1 MTDNVRPLQRR
12 GQRLVFRS
20 RAPGRLLP
28 LPLAALLA
36 PTLTYLTAGF
46 LR

>member
-12 GQRLVFRS
+12 GQRLVFKS
-20 RAPGRLLP
+20 RAPGLLLP
-28 LPLAALLA
+28 LPLPALLTS
-36 PTLTYLTAGF
+36 TLSCLMAGF